1 MKGEVMPSIVKVEP
15 NVLKDLMTEVKETIA
30 KDFIRSQVKPSA
42 FTAACLW
49 KIESRRRRAMRT
61 RKKFAL

>member
-1 MKGEVMPSIVKVEP
+1 MKGEVMPSIVKVETI
-15 NVLKDLMTEVKETIA
+15 VLKDLMTEVKETIA
-30 KDFIRSQVKPSA
+30 KDFIQSQLKPSA